1 MGLRTQSVHAQLHIN
16 ELEITTG
23 DESLEL
29 KSSYGLSLVFYLDFI
44 TKSKNTI
51 SLSPDGVKS
60 LNDIE
65 KRKEYFMTNKEKDTK
80 KDSPLAEE
88 RTIIK
93 SYKDYTTV
101 SKRNQASINKLYDG
115 LENKTQNDMVDDLSQ
130 SELKR
135 ILKCFVGV
143 DKKPICQDAS
153 DLKNLTDKDFRR
165 AIKVTIHDYIYSG
178 IKKER
183 DEYLDSVQ
191 QISDL
196 EIYAV
201 DYTFKNDYAPAN
213 HLMSFSDFIAQA
225 KSDCGDKLYKQYA
238 NAVVSNFND
247 MVRILNRSEK
257 DDGREMGWK
266 RNKSITAAQAAEIIS
281 AFEIIRMV
289 CTPESINSPTAY
301 GIFTHYEEEGLNKG
315 VYEPIGKGLIDRWSE
330 QLAGATTKN
339 WRNEFYDKLYGIA
352 SRREN
357 RVLEDRDV
365 DLVAM
370 NNCIINVRTKERLP
384 FSPEYVTLRKNETN
398 LVATLPPMP
407 TYKLKNGKTITAE
420 SFLKGFAPYEGGYEV
435 LIKVIGACLRS
446 KFNWRT
452 MITLQNTS
460 GNNGKST
467 FLGLL
472 KAIVGPSGT
481 MTSSIDKLAGEG
493 DGGRFALAN
502 LPGKSLITC
511 EDSDSGAYIRNNS
524 RLKSLI
530 SKDPVSIEAKG
541 EPMYDY
547 EPQCIIVNAAN
558 DLPKTKD
565 KGLPWLNRNIFIP
578 FTGEFRNEDDDKSVR
593 EYWSKSKEL
602 CEYLAYLALVEK
614 EYYEVI
620 PETEESLKLKAEFTE
635 DNDPIVEF
643 YNECIEDS
651 FYDFIPSSILWQAYQ
666 DWLSQSRPNT
676 KLPSQRS
683 FLKQFYEVVSR
694 DGKWFKP
701 DSSMRFDSWGKL
713 NRDPM
718 RGDISRYYMV
728 IGDIKIYTES
738 FGVTRG
744 IIRAKIYEYC
754 NEHGTNVKELKEQ
767 DRYEQVCD
775 DLGLAYIER

>member
-1 MGLRTQSVHAQLHIN
+1 
-16 ELEITTG
+16 
-23 DESLEL
+23 
-29 KSSYGLSLVFYLDFI
+29 
-44 TKSKNTI
+44 
-51 SLSPDGVKS
+51 
-60 LNDIE
+60 
-65 KRKEYFMTNKEKDTK
+65 MTDKEKDTK

-101 SKRNQASINKLYDG
+101 SKSNQASINNLKYG
-115 LENKTQNDMVDDLSQ
+115 LKNKTQDDLVDDLTS
-130 SELKR
+130 SE
-135 ILKCFVGV
+135 IIIISLKCKGV
-143 DKKPICQDAS
+143 S
-153 DLKNLTDKDFRR
+153 NLKNLPTKDFREV
-165 AIKVTIHDYIYSG
+165 IQVLIDHYLYSDLDNELN
-178 IKKER
+178 K
-183 DEYLDSVQ
+183 YLKSVQ

-201 DYTFKNDYAPAN
+201 DYTFKYVYAESNNVP
-213 HLMSFSDFIAQA
+213 FEDFIEAS
-225 KSDCGDKLYKQYA
+225 KKYYGNRLFKEYA
-238 NAVVSNFND
+238 DAVVANFNM
-247 MVRILNRSEK
+247 MVSRLNVSK
-257 DDGREMGWK
+257 DDGGRQMGWGRK
-266 RNKSITAAQAAEIIS
+266 KSITSAQAAEIIS
-281 AFEIIRMV
+281 VFEIIRMV

-301 GIFTHYEEEGLNKG
+301 GIFTHYEEKGPNKG
-315 VYEPIGKGLIDRWSE
+315 IHEPIGKGLIDRWSE

-357 RVLEDRDV
+357 RVLEDRNV

-398 LVATLPPMP
+398 LVDTLPPMP
-407 TYKLKNGKTITAE
+407 TYKLKNGKILTAE

-467 FLGLL
+467 YLGLL
-472 KAIVGPSGT
+472 KATVGPSGT

-565 KGLPWLNRNIFIP
+565 KGLPWLTRNIFIP

-593 EYWSKSKEL
+593 EYWSKSKEV
-602 CEYLAYLALVEK
+602 CEYFAFVALVVT

-738 FGVTRG
+738 FGVARG
-744 IIRAKIYEYC
+744 ILRNKIYEYC
-754 NEHGTNVKELKEQ
+754 NEHGTNVKEQNK
-767 DRYEQVCD
+767 YEQVCD
-775 DLGLAYIER
+775 DLGLSYIKNDK

>member
-1 MGLRTQSVHAQLHIN
+1 
-16 ELEITTG
+16 
-23 DESLEL
+23 
-29 KSSYGLSLVFYLDFI
+29 
-44 TKSKNTI
+44 
-51 SLSPDGVKS
+51 
-60 LNDIE
+60 
-65 KRKEYFMTNKEKDTK
+65 MTDKEKDIK

-88 RTIIK
+88 RTINK

-101 SKRNQASINKLYDG
+101 SKSNQASINNLKYG
-115 LENKTQNDMVDDLSQ
+115 LDNKTQDDMVDDLSQ

-135 ILKCFVGV
+135 ILKCFVDV
-143 DKKPICQDAS
+143 DENPICQDAS
-153 DLKNLTDKDFRR
+153 DLKNLTDKDFRK
-165 AIKVTIHDYIYSG
+165 AIKVTINDYIYSG
-178 IKKER
+178 INKEL
-183 DEYLDSVQ
+183 DKYLRNVQ

-201 DYTFKNDYAPAN
+201 DYTFKYVYAESNNVP
-213 HLMSFSDFIAQA
+213 FKDFIE
-225 KSDCGDKLYKQYA
+225 KSKSCYGNELYKQYS
-238 NAVVSNFND
+238 NAVVANFNM
-247 MVRILNRSEK
+247 MVNRLNKRKS
-257 DDGREMGWK
+257 DGGRGLGWGRK
-266 RNKSITAAQAAEIIS
+266 KSITSAQAAEIIS
-281 AFEIIRMV
+281 VFEIIRMV

-301 GIFTHYEEEGLNKG
+301 GIFTHYEEEGPNKG

-357 RVLEDRDV
+357 RVLEDRNV

-370 NNCIINVRTKERLP
+370 NNCIFDVRTKERLP
-384 FSPEYVTLRKNETN
+384 FSPEYVTLRKHETN
-398 LVATLPPMP
+398 LVDTLPAMP
-407 TYKLKNGKTITAE
+407 TYKLHNGKTLTVE

-472 KAIVGPSGT
+472 KAIVGASGT

-593 EYWSKSKEL
+593 EYWSKSKEV
-602 CEYLAYLALVEK
+602 CEYLAYLALVET

-666 DWLSQSRPNT
+666 DWLPQSRPNT

-683 FLKQFYEVVSR
+683 FLKQFYEVISR
-694 DGKWFKP
+694 EGKWFKP
-701 DSSMRFDSWGKL
+701 ASSIRFDSWGKL

-744 IIRAKIYEYC
+744 ILRNKIYEYC
-754 NEHGTNVKELKEQ
+754 NEHGTNIKELKEQ

-775 DLGLAYIER
+775 DLGLSYIER